1 MTRSSS
7 PPSRL
12 RLALQY
18 VFLAT
23 TFLTILHLNVVQPY
37 VLRGRPVAPAP
48 GTPVW
53 RRVPV
58 FAYALAVEAGKQ
70 MGLSLIWRMYSPV
83 PRDLRQTE
91 WLAQDASGQWV
102 SVPAPGVSTARRSRR
117 SWADALLWD
126 FKRARINDNYFVYR
140 YDEALPRRYVE
151 ASRPDIVRALGSVP
165 RALRVMVRT
174 ERIPAPADK
183 GAWDPEQAEFSTI
196 EWERVYE

>member
-1 MTRSSS
+1 MTSST
-7 PPSRL
+7 PTRL
-12 RLALQY
+12 RLVLQY
-18 VFLAT
+18 AFLAT

-37 VLRGRPVAPAP
+37 VLRGRPAAPAA
-48 GTPVW
+48 GAPVW
-53 RRVPV
+53 QRAPA

-91 WLAQDASGQWV
+91 WLAQDAGGQWV

-140 YDEALPRRYVE
+140 YDAALPRRYVE
-151 ASRPDIVRALGSVP
+151 ASRPGIVRALGSVP
-165 RALRVMVRT
+165 RALRVLVRT
-174 ERIPAPADK
+174 ERIPAPAEK
-183 GAWDPEQAEFSTI
+183 GAWDPERAVFSTI
-196 EWERVYE
+196 EWERVYQ

>member
-1 MTRSSS
+1 MVRSARARADRLWTR
-7 PPSRL
+7 
-12 RLALQY
+12 AQY

-37 VLRGRPVAPAP
+37 VLRGRPVTRAP

-53 RRVPV
+53 RRVPA

-102 SVPAPGVSTARRSRR
+102 SVPAPGVLTARRSRR
-117 SWADALLWD
+117 SWADA
-126 FKRARINDNYFVYR
+126 
-140 YDEALPRRYVE
+140 
-151 ASRPDIVRALGSVP
+151 S
-165 RALRVMVRT
+165 
-174 ERIPAPADK
+174 
-183 GAWDPEQAEFSTI
+183 EQALFSTI